1 MNNLRSSMQNACLWL
16 INTATV
22 RDNQPIGIHGAK
34 MPVKFWNGAS
44 RDRYFVALQEWN
56 CLCPVWH
63 TGQAVKALVMAAD
76 VLNKPELLKDAKLS
90 AEFIMRNRIVDDMDK
105 GLILA
110 FEDHP
115 DKVNTS
121 AVLESLDGLFFLS
134 EATGNKKYQDAAV
147 EALIWIKDNAW
158 QAEREIFNDIYDIS
172 SRKFIFGVN
181 GSQGRPLLDDAAFLK
196 GWCLTGDDNF
206 KQIAVDTAETLL
218 KNESPPGNW
227 IKYIPCDIKNGNI
240 HPRHAYWWGMPML
253 EIYKATGDERFLQCF
268 FRSVNWY
275 KKALRKDG
283 GFVRNTYTDFNT
295 DSFGHATSGTACAV
309 ICFLKYYE
317 YTGDKRII
325 EYIEKGLEYCMNM
338 QFTNPDDPNLKGAI
352 LEKILPPDGTDRS
365 PYYIRDLGTIF
376 FIQAAALYL
385 QTFKKTQLS
394 AAGSYAAADHQLHA
408 LADLH
413 V

>member
-1 MNNLRSSMQNACLWL
+1 
-16 INTATV
+16 
-22 RDNQPIGIHGAK
+22 
-34 MPVKFWNGAS
+34 
-44 RDRYFVALQEWN
+44 
-56 CLCPVWH
+56 
-63 TGQAVKALVMAAD
+63 MAGT
-76 VLNKPELLKDAKLS
+76 VLNKLELIEAAEFS
-90 AEFIMRNRIVDDMDK
+90 AEFIIKNRATRENDQ

-110 FEDHP
+110 FEDHL
-115 DKVNTS
+115 DKVNVS
-121 AVLESLDGLFFLS
+121 AVLETLDGLFCLS
-134 EATGNKKYQDAAV
+134 EATGSGKYGRVAIESLD
-147 EALIWIKDNAW
+147 WC
-158 QAEREIFNDIYDIS
+158 
-172 SRKFIFGVN
+172 SRKAYVGNGLFEDLYDPASGSFIDKPYGPW
-181 GSQGRPLLDDAAFLK
+181 GARPLLDDAVFIK
-196 GWCLTGDDNF
+196 GWKFTGNDSF
-206 KQIAVDTAETLL
+206 RQIGIDTAKTLL
-218 KNESPPGNW
+218 QDENPVGNW
-227 IKYIPCDIKNGNI
+227 IKYGPCSSKGQRI

-253 EIYKATGDERFLQCF
+253 EVYKATGDERFLQCF

-283 GFVRNTYTDFNT
+283 GFIRNTYTDFNT

-325 EYIEKGLEYCMNM
+325 EYIESGLEYCMKM
-338 QFTNPDDPNLKGAI
+338 QFTNPEDPNLKGAI

-408 LADLH
+408 IADLH